1 MARLVVVSNR
11 VAKIEKRG
19 SPSSGGLAMA
29 LQSALREQDG
39 FWFGWSGERVE
50 QATLKPRQDRIAGVN
65 IAQLDLE
72 PQDVDE
78 YYNGFANRTLWPLCH
93 YRMDLAEYERSFN
106 AGYLRV
112 NERFAQSLAPLLRE
126 DDVIWV
132 HDYHLIPLG
141 AALRELGFA
150 NRIGFFLHIPWPARE
165 LFTTLPRHHKLV
177 ESMFAYDIVGFQSA
191 CWLRAFEDYVTGELN
206 LTVGSDGVIEAPR
219 RDVLAR
225 AYPIGLNVTEMREL
239 GKSDAALDACNAMRS
254 KNRDTALL
262 LGVDRIDYSK
272 GLPQKFDA
280 FGQFLS
286 DNSDRRGRVSLLQIG
301 QPSRTEVDAYR
312 ELNETLQAKA
322 GAINA
327 EFGTLNWSPLRYRNQ
342 SQGRDSLAG
351 AYQAA
356 DVMLVTPLRDGMNL
370 VAKEFIAAQDPS
382 DPGVLI
388 LSRFA
393 GAAEQM
399 REALLVNPYSR
410 EDVADAIRQALDM
423 PLSERIVRWK
433 ALYNGICREDLDHW
447 KENFL
452 RDLTGPQIPAEEP
465 RALAEPLYNSW
476 R

>member
-19 SPSSGGLAMA
+19 SPSAGGLAMA

-39 FWFGWSGERVE
+39 LWFGWSGERVE
-50 QATLKPRQDRIAGVN
+50 QAKIEPRQDNIAGVN

-93 YRMDLAEYERSFN
+93 YRMDLAEYERAFN
-106 AGYLRV
+106 SGYLRV
-112 NERFAQSLAPLLRE
+112 NERFAKSLAPLLRE
-126 DDVIWV
+126 DDAIWV

-165 LFTTLPRHHKLV
+165 LFTTLPRHHQLV
-177 ESMFAYDIVGFQSA
+177 ESMFAYDVVGFQSA
-191 CWLRAFEDYVTGELN
+191 CWLRAFNDYVTGELN
-206 LTVGSDGVIEAPR
+206 LPVGHDGMIEAPR

-225 AYPIGLNVTEMREL
+225 AYPIGLNVPEMREL
-239 GKSDAALDACNAMRS
+239 VGSEPARKACTAMS
-254 KNRDTALL
+254 SADPATSLL
-262 LGVDRIDYSK
+262 LGVDRVDYSK
-272 GLPQKFDA
+272 GLPQKLDA
-280 FGQFLS
+280 FGQFLE
-286 DNSDRRGRVSLLQIG
+286 DNPDRSGRVSLLQIG

-312 ELNETLQAKA
+312 ELNETLQARA

-342 SQGRDSLAG
+342 SLGRDSLAG

-388 LSRFA
+388 LSRFT

-447 KENFL
+447 KEAFL
-452 RDLTGPQIPAEEP
+452 HDLTGPQVLHDEP
-465 RALAEPLYNSW
+465 PLLAEPLYTW